1 MHAMAPSHG
10 RHFFAHPQHP
20 LVRTHYGRDSGHVC
34 DICRS
39 QLAGFAGYRC
49 NACDIDVHEAC
60 AGYFRESVAFFAH
73 PWHSLTLSRI
83 PAAGIIRWTCDL
95 CEEECAP
102 GSFVYRCVRC
112 MFDVHP
118 LCTMLPQTVRS
129 PLHPGHDLCMVP
141 SSGSCSACHG
151 DLPVWQYVCGGAGAC
166 LFRLHIACVSGV
178 PSASAGDCMIA
189 DQSFY
194 AGAAHH
200 LGGFGGQTTAGSD
213 YSYSTV
219 AANKPGISTRL
230 AKFLLKESFRV
241 AIDAASGGS
250 ASPVLDVLQAAFN

>member
-1 MHAMAPSHG
+1 MAPSHG

-20 LVRTHYGRDSGHVC
+20 LQRTQYGRDSTHVC

-39 QLAGFAGYRC
+39 QLAGLAGYRC

-60 AGYFRESVAFFAH
+60 AGYFKESVAFFAH

-83 PAAGIIRWTCDL
+83 PSGAGAGIISWTCDL

-102 GSFVYRCVRC
+102 GSFVYRYVRC

-118 LCTMLPQTVRS
+118 LCTMLPQMVRS

-178 PSASAGDCMIA
+178 PTGGDCIVA
-189 DQSFY
+189 EQSFY
-194 AGAAHH
+194 AGAAAQM
-200 LGGFGGQTTAGSD
+200 GGFGGQTAGSGA
-213 YSYSTV
+213 YSSYSI
-219 AANKPGISTRL
+219 AAKPSSSMRV
-230 AKFLLKESFRV
+230 AKFLLKTSFRV

-250 ASPVLDVLQAAFN
+250 ASSVLDVLEAAFN